1 MSLIARCPA
10 CATLFR
16 VVPDQLKISDGWV
29 RCGQCSEVFDA
40 TASLQA
46 AAPVPQPTERE
57 PEPAPQPEQEHG
69 SITSRPPDEV
79 AVALHESVQPASAL
93 APQAEPAP
101 EPEPEPEPHPQVA
114 EDTMEVV
121 HVQPLQEGDG
131 FTDRNDPVLEPD
143 PLPVDASDPLL
154 HADSGESRPDPV
166 LGPTPVLPPVDEP
179 PLEDVSF
186 VRDARRR
193 AFWGSRGMRITMGVS
208 CTVLGLLLAGQVV
221 FHHRDRLALQVP
233 ALQPA
238 LAAMCASFQCRLGPP
253 RRIESIAIESSAF
266 TRVRADAFR
275 LSLTLSNQAE
285 IPVATPALE
294 LTLTDLQDQPVLRRV
309 LQPTDLGPQAPQSI
323 APRTEWTSTL
333 TLAVAPAANPARI
346 VGYRVLAFYP

>member
-69 SITSRPPDEV
+69 SITSWPPDEV
-79 AVALHESVQPASAL
+79 AVALHD
-93 APQAEPAP
+93 
-101 EPEPEPEPHPQVA
+101 PQVA

-131 FTDRNDPVLEPD
+131 FTDRSDPVLEPD

-309 LQPTDLGPQAPQSI
+309 LQPSDLGPEAPQSI